1 MGIPRLTPEEQIDK
15 IIELALAEDLGQGD
29 VTSEILIP
37 LDLVGKAYILVKEEG
52 VIAGLEV
59 AEKVFRRV
67 DPTLKVEILI
77 KDGAKVKAG
86 DITANVSGAVI
97 SILEAER
104 TAINFVQKL
113 SGVATA
119 TAKYVARVQGL
130 KTNIVDTRKT
140 TPGMRLLEKYAVR
153 MGGGKNHRLHLGD
166 GILIKDNHLVAL
178 RAMGLSLKE
187 IVAKAKKNAPKGI
200 RVEVE
205 TTSLQEALDAA
216 GAGADMILLDNMPPE
231 EMKRVVS
238 MLPRH
243 VKTEASGGITLENVR
258 AAALSGVDVISVG
271 ALTHSTKALNVSLE
285 LESQTLKLL

>member
-15 IIELALAEDLGQGD
+15 VVELALAEDLGQGD

-59 AEKVFRRV
+59 AEKVFRHV

-119 TAKYVARVQGL
+119 TAKYVAKVQGL

-205 TTSLQEALDAA
+205 ATSLQEALDAA
-216 GAGADMILLDNMPPE
+216 RAGADMILLDNMPPE

-243 VKTEASGGITLENVR
+243 VKMEASGGITLENVR